1 MNLIASAPGLGSPF
15 GIFGYVE
22 STQCRLR
29 RSMQVT
35 YNRNDPTGG
44 TSAARDNPLNGA
56 PRAKR
61 PGRNKLEKPALAGYE
76 RSKASKAMAD
86 QQNLETARPDTAD
99 PAVALAKA
107 LGQWP
112 PAPPKALA
120 SRTPGKVPG
129 MLAPTVESLAQ
140 ELGLKLGDQNQL
152 TIRRI
157 KRGKGYAF
165 VRANGAHI
173 RDARTIRRLH
183 AMAVPPAYAEVRYSP
198 DPTSHL
204 QAVGRDAA
212 GRLQYRY
219 HADWEKVR
227 EHRKAHRLAK
237 LVAALPKIR
246 RNVSMHLSGEEPTRE
261 FALSAVIELIARTA
275 IRPGNESYARLNGT
289 RGATTLL
296 KSNVTLEDD
305 SIVLTFK
312 AKGGKAVKKECNA
325 AKLVR
330 AIGILQSLPGRR
342 MFQYRDASGV
352 VRTVSTTTV
361 NGFLREIAGIKISL
375 KDFRTLMASAVVLE
389 SLSRISPAKSAR
401 GRKRQVLDAI
411 RAAADRLSNTPAICR
426 KSYVH
431 DTIVTAFEDGILERF
446 AATMKGCRS
455 QKKREQLLAEVVMA
469 AAA

>member
-1 MNLIASAPGLGSPF
+1 M
-15 GIFGYVE
+15 
-22 STQCRLR
+22 T
-29 RSMQVT
+29 
-35 YNRNDPTGG
+35 
-44 TSAARDNPLNGA
+44 
-56 PRAKR
+56 
-61 PGRNKLEKPALAGYE
+61 
-76 RSKASKAMAD
+76 D
-86 QQNLETARPDTAD
+86 QQNFAAAQSDSAD

-112 PAPPKALA
+112 KAEPAKPALN
-120 SRTPGKVPG
+120 GKTSVEE
-129 MLAPTVESLAQ
+129 LAG
-140 ELGLKLGDQNQL
+140 ELGLKLGDQNEL

-157 KRGKGYAF
+157 RRGKGYSF

-173 RDARTIRRLH
+173 RCARTIRRLH
-183 AMAVPPAYAEVRYSP
+183 AMAVPPAYREVRYAP
-198 DPTSHL
+198 DPNSHL

-246 RNVSMHLSGEEPTRE
+246 RNVSMHLAGEEPTRE

-305 SIVLTFK
+305 SVVLTFK

-330 AIGILQSLPGRR
+330 AIGILRTLPGKR
-342 MFQYRDASGV
+342 MFQYRDAGGA

-361 NGFLREIAGIKISL
+361 NAFLREIAGIKISL

-389 SLSRISPAKSAR
+389 SLSRITPAASAR
-401 GRKRQVLDAI
+401 GRRRQVLEAV
-411 RAAADRLSNTPAICR
+411 RAAADELSNTPAICR